1 MRRVLNFDSA
11 ILFHPV
17 EIDKEVGEFVDF
29 FLDICV
35 HHQNTDRLFPAVKV
49 LTLEY
54 MESRHEQGF
63 RWGLFLWHHF

>member
-29 FLDICV
+29 FLDI
-35 HHQNTDRLFPAVKV
+35 DL
-49 LTLEY
+49 
-54 MESRHEQGF
+54 
-63 RWGLFLWHHF
+63 